1 MNTSAHPAAASSTLL
16 LQEPIELDDDSLP
29 GIAANPRAPAASCD
43 ESAPARRPGDPYRQL
58 YRVLHDL
65 RTVVT
70 QRDRER
76 EAMRRLQRESIARLA
91 LAAARGRREALEH
104 GLRVGATAA
113 LIGHALGSPLA
124 WCDDLSDA
132 ARVHDIGNLAV
143 PEAILAKPG
152 SLDPQEWAA
161 IRRHPLDGARILGVA
176 SDPLH
181 ALAAEVALNHH
192 EKWDGSGY
200 PAGREG
206 SNIPLSGRI
215 VAVADFVDALGSR
228 ASYRD
233 ALDEGAIFALL
244 DLAAGM
250 QFDPAVVAA
259 MHRIRPQLPQLR
271 RRAALH
277 AARAGAGSPP
287 PHWWRTLAAL
297 S

>member
-1 MNTSAHPAAASSTLL
+1 MPAISHRGGMDPEIYDAF
-16 LQEPIELDDDSLP
+16 
-29 GIAANPRAPAASCD
+29 IA
-43 ESAPARRPGDPYRQL
+43 QL
-58 YRVLHDL
+58 HRYV
-65 RTVVT
+65 
-70 QRDRER
+70 RDRLIPA
-76 EAMRRLQRESIARLA
+76 EAQVIE
-91 LAAARGRREALEH
+91 
-104 GLRVGATAA
+104 
-113 LIGHALGSPLA
+113 
-124 WCDDLSDA
+124 DD
-132 ARVHDIGNLAV
+132 AV

-215 VAVADFVDALGSR
+215 VAVADFVDALGTR

-271 RRAALH
+271 KRAALH